1 MAPSKDR
8 LTIHRLSPAVANQ
21 IAAGEVVERP
31 AAVVRELV
39 ENSIDA
45 GAANVAVRV
54 KGAGKAEI
62 RVSDDGVGMSPE
74 DARLALERHATSKI
88 ESMDDLTAIGS
99 FGFRGEALPSIA
111 SVSRFRLRTREKEAD
126 SGWEIEVEG
135 GTVVSDRPAGMPAGT
150 VVEVRNLFFNT
161 PARRK
166 FLRGQKTE
174 TSHLVQAVQNLAL
187 AWPQVRFDMESG
199 DRQVFALEPSE
210 DTAGRLGQ
218 LDPRWARDAIPV
230 EASAGELSVRAF
242 LSPPMA
248 ARGAASRLLLFVNG
262 RPVRDR
268 RLFHAVTEAYRRLSS
283 LSGAPKAYV
292 FLEMPPELVDVNVHP
307 AKAEVR
313 FADPEEAWRAVFRS
327 VQTALEGSPKRVD
340 IGPAVA
346 GRTGV
351 RPRETSREGLGDAPG
366 GSPTREAAGAFER
379 RPGRDGPGRDGP
391 GRDGPGWDGKAVGDL
406 LYAADRVED
415 AGRAGYLDFGAVPPA
430 VRGQFKKTYILA
442 EGQNDLVLV
451 DQHAAEERV
460 IFNRLMEASEN
471 PRTLPLLQPVPL
483 ELSPVERTVLAGEQ
497 ERLAAA
503 GFDVEPFGGDS
514 WILRGVPEV
523 LGVGRG
529 LDVLLRSL
537 ASEES
542 ECAASASHDARAR
555 IMARVACHAAVTA
568 GVTLT
573 TERMTEVLR
582 SLWETAN
589 PSTCPHGRPTVLR
602 LDLPFIER
610 RFGRT

>member
-1 MAPSKDR
+1 M
-8 LTIHRLSPAVANQ
+8 AVANQ

-54 KGAGKAEI
+54 QGAGKAEI

-88 ESMDDLTAIGS
+88 ESMDDLIAIGS
-99 FGFRGEALPSIA
+99 LGFRGEALPSIA

-283 LSGAPKAYV
+283 LSGTPKAYV

-346 GRTGV
+346 GRAGSRSRGT
-351 RPRETSREGLGDAPG
+351 TREGLGDAPS
-366 GSPTREAAGAFER
+366 GSPTREAGGAFER
-379 RPGRDGPGRDGP
+379 RPGRDGP

-442 EGQNDLVLV
+442 EEQNDLVLV

-471 PRTLPLLQPVPL
+471 PRTFSLLQPVPL

-503 GFDVEPFGGDS
+503 GFDIEPFGGDS

-542 ECAASASHDARAR
+542 ECAASAAHDARAR

-610 RFGRT
+610 RFGRS